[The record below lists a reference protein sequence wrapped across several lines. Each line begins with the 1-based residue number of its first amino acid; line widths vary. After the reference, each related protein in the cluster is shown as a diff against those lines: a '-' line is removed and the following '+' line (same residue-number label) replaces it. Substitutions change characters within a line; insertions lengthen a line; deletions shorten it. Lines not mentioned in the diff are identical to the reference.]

1 MVCLKKD
8 VFLSI
13 FESKYVNGYCVHSH
27 YNITSN
33 LKKKEK
39 CITYKFWNSLTVFTM
54 ELSEQSILQTKQKGV
69 SHIFHGNIS
78 DCKTGF

>member
-39 CITYKFWNSLTVFTM
+39 SVL
-54 ELSEQSILQTKQKGV
+54 
-69 SHIFHGNIS
+69 HISFETH
-78 DCKTGF
+78 